1 LTFKESRNNAVLKKT
16 SIKQIKAYTGL
27 DKITTQTLKI
37 KIPIGKKLEPNL
49 CHKKNNPE
57 ELESPKKP
65 P

>member
-1 LTFKESRNNAVLKKT
+1 LTFKESKNNAVLKKT

-27 DKITTQTLKI
+27 DKITTPTLKI
-37 KIPIGKKLEPNL
+37 KMPNGKKLEPNF

-65 P
+65 K